1 MTGASPDAPRQLRA
15 SSLATREE
23 KSKTHDEPSPREE
36 KSKTYDEQPRNQLP
50 GELLMWVLILS
61 EIAVFGAGLIAFL
74 AVRLTDPVGFAEAQ
88 SHLHRT
94 GAAANTLVLVTS
106 GWRAALAVKA
116 AEAGQLRRLRLL
128 LAPAILLG
136 AVFLILKGSEYADL
150 FAQGIGTETH
160 AFYTFSFLLT
170 GFHAAHV
177 LAGMVLLALVGW
189 LGTPKAVETGAAF
202 WHMVDLVWVLLFPVV
217 YLL

>member
-1 MTGASPDAPRQLRA
+1 MNAAPSPDALRSLRA
-15 SSLATREE
+15 SSLAAREE
-23 KSKTHDEPSPREE
+23 ETKSNDEPP
-36 KSKTYDEQPRNQLP
+36 PGQLP

-74 AVRLTDPVGFAEAQ
+74 AVRLTDPAGFAEAQ

-106 GWRAALAVKA
+106 GWLAALAVRA

-128 LAPAILLG
+128 LAAAIAFG
-136 AVFLILKGSEYADL
+136 AVFLVLKGTEYADL
-150 FAQGIGTETH
+150 LAQGIGTETH
-160 AFYTFSFLLT
+160 AFYTFSYLLT

-177 LAGMVLLALVGW
+177 LAGMILLALVGW
-189 LGTPKAVETGAAF
+189 LATPKAVETGAAF
-202 WHMVDLVWVLLFPVV
+202 WHMVDLVWVLLFPVI